1 MAHRALYRTYRP
13 KDFDEV
19 AGQEHITKTFKNAL
33 AGGKLSH
40 AYLFSGP
47 RGTGKTSIAKIIAK
61 AVNCEK
67 APTPNPCNA
76 CEICEAIEKNAV
88 SDVIEIDAAS
98 NNGVDEI
105 REIRDKVKYLPGVG
119 QYKVYIIDEVHMLST
134 GAFNALLK
142 TLEEPPK
149 HAIFILAT
157 TEPHKIPA
165 TIHSRCQR
173 FDFRGIQKDDMLH
186 KLEEIVEKEAITI
199 NSEALSLI
207 SEVSEGGMRDAIS
220 LLDQVVSYTNEEV
233 MVDDIHAIRG
243 SVSQDLMIDIAD
255 ALHQEDIVKVIN
267 LIDRLIASGKDANN
281 IINDMIGFYRDVL
294 MVKNTDSKDEKSL
307 FEKPGFLTLKD
318 TLTNPLIFHYI
329 DILSETKQQMRFA
342 SKGKLYLE
350 LAFIKM
356 VDDTLKSESKTRE
369 LNDELKQDVR
379 LLNERIDALESK
391 LNDPTLLKKD
401 SPSLDEDKASNEA
414 DHLFDTMEK
423 ETDEKS
429 EKHPVNAED
438 GNVKDNDSNKK
449 ALAANETPL
458 KTDDSVKPKS
468 PKEEQ
473 IEHFEYLY
481 DKFSKKNYATFDVRY
496 VEDILNTGDRQIK
509 IDMVKKWFDIERF
522 VKSEEEKYA
531 KMITDGTLV
540 ATNGTMV
547 LVTYESPAVC
557 NRLMKPQIKSK
568 ILEILEAFFGRKMM
582 FLALPEEVWN
592 KLSSEFIKKFR
603 QNSDGNAPI
612 KLSKIDHPRLVEI
625 PDTEENFEDLT
636 NESVKEA
643 KDLFGDVVKVKK
655 GDR

>member
-67 APTPNPCNA
+67 APTPNPCNE
-76 CEICEAIEKNAV
+76 CDICKSIDRNAV

-173 FDFRGIQKDDMLH
+173 FDFRGIQKDDMLK
-186 KLEEIVEKEAITI
+186 KLEEIVEKENIDIDA
-199 NSEALSLI
+199 EALSLI

-220 LLDQVVSYTNEEV
+220 LLDQVVSYTNEKV
-233 MVDDIHAIRG
+233 LVDDIHAIRG

-255 ALHQEDIVKVIN
+255 ALYQEDIVKVIN
-267 LIDRLIASGKDANN
+267 LIDRLIASGKDSNN

-294 MVKNTDSKDEKSL
+294 MVKNTELTDEKSL

-318 TLTNPLIFHYI
+318 TLTNPIIFHYI

-369 LNDELKQDVR
+369 LNDELKSDVR
-379 LLNERIDALESK
+379 HLKERIDALESK
-391 LNDPTLLKKD
+391 LDDPTLFKKD
-401 SPSLDEDKASNEA
+401 SADSSEEESSEA
-414 DHLFDTMEK
+414 DHLFDNMEK
-423 ETDEKS
+423 DENKTIKTT
-429 EKHPVNAED
+429 EHTKNDDLED
-438 GNVKDNDSNKK
+438 DVS
-449 ALAANETPL
+449 NETPDEETEPPL

-468 PKEEQ
+468 PKDEQ
-473 IEHFEYLY
+473 MEHFEYLY
-481 DKFSKKNYATFDVRY
+481 DKFSKKKYSTFDVRY

-603 QNSDGNAPI
+603 QNPDGDSPI

-625 PDTEENFEDLT
+625 PDTEENFEDVT